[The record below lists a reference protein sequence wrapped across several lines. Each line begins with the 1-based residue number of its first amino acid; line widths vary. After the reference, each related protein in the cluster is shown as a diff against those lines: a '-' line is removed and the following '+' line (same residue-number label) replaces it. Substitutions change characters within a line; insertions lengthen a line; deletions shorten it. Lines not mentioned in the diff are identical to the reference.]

1 MNERKRAVIYAR
13 VATQDLN
20 DDKLSTQVEACRQY
34 ATQHGLTVAA
44 DHVITDPSYSG
55 LTLNR
60 PGLDRLRAL
69 TEAQKV
75 DVVIVYTRDR
85 LSRDLDHLLLLCV
98 EWQRLGIEVYYVSR

>member
-1 MNERKRAVIYAR
+1 MNARKRAVIYAR

-20 DDKLSTQVEACRQY
+20 DDKLSTQVDACRQY
-34 ATQHGLTVAA
+34 AFQHGLMVAV
-44 DHVITDPSYSG
+44 DQVITDPCCSG

-85 LSRDLDHLLLLCV
+85 LSRDLAHLLLLLE
-98 EWQRLGIEVYYVSR
+98 EWQRIGIELYYVSR